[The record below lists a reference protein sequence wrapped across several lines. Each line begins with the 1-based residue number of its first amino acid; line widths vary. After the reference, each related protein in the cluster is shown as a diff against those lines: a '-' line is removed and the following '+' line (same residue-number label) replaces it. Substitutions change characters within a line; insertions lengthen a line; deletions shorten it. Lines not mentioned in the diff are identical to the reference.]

1 MKGRG
6 SNSNIQG
13 RFESLTRDTFDDGW
27 DQSSDDP
34 RKPLNTEV
42 TEERVKS
49 ILSTNQSP
57 DIPFRY
63 SINPYRGCEH
73 GCSYCF
79 ARPTHSFIDLS
90 PGLDFESKLFAKI
103 NAAECLKREISK
115 KRYVCS
121 PISIGASTDP
131 YQPIEKKYEI
141 TRSLI
146 RVLSQARHPFNLVTK
161 NALVERDIDLLT
173 PLAER
178 SLVKVYVSI
187 TTLNNRLAH
196 RLEPRASAPLRRFE
210 TIKRLRDAGIPVGV
224 MFAPVIPFLNDSEL
238 ESLLSAASDS
248 GASSAG
254 YLLLRLPH
262 EVRPLFFEWLDTH
275 YPMKA
280 KHVKA
285 RLRGMRDGQENDT
298 QFERRF
304 KGQGEFAKL
313 LKQRFAVA
321 CRRYGFA
328 KRAQELTSHLF
339 DADLLNGQA
348 SLF

>member
-103 NAAECLKREISK
+103 NAAECLKREIPK
-115 KRYVCS
+115 TRHVC
-121 PISIGASTDP
+121 
-131 YQPIEKKYEI
+131 
-141 TRSLI
+141 
-146 RVLSQARHPFNLVTK
+146 
-161 NALVERDIDLLT
+161 
-173 PLAER
+173 
-178 SLVKVYVSI
+178 
-187 TTLNNRLAH
+187 
-196 RLEPRASAPLRRFE
+196 
-210 TIKRLRDAGIPVGV
+210 
-224 MFAPVIPFLNDSEL
+224 
-238 ESLLSAASDS
+238 
-248 GASSAG
+248 
-254 YLLLRLPH
+254 
-262 EVRPLFFEWLDTH
+262 
-275 YPMKA
+275 
-280 KHVKA
+280 
-285 RLRGMRDGQENDT
+285 
-298 QFERRF
+298 
-304 KGQGEFAKL
+304 
-313 LKQRFAVA
+313 
-321 CRRYGFA
+321 
-328 KRAQELTSHLF
+328 
-339 DADLLNGQA
+339 
-348 SLF
+348 